1 MRLSADF
8 LNLSSK
14 IVFCFAGLALALLGG
29 CGDTSNGGTD
39 PPPAILVGLSL
50 SVASVPVGGPQAFTA
65 TVTNDS
71 QNKGVSWALGGSGCS
86 GATCGTLSAA
96 TSASGTPLTYT
107 APAAVP
113 SSTVTLTATSVTDT
127 TKTATA
133 TITVTSGSTG
143 NISIQLTPV
152 RGGMTVTGSQV
163 FTATV
168 TNDVG
173 SAGVTWSKS
182 AGTFSSQSKT
192 NATYVA
198 PGTAG
203 PITVTAT
210 SVADGSKTATATI
223 GVTDLLG
230 VTTYHN
236 NLSRDGANTQEY
248 ALNVAN
254 VNTTTFGKLFSCQ
267 TDGAIYAQPLW
278 VANFT
283 IGGGKHNIVITATQ
297 HDSVYAFDADA
308 SPCVPYW
315 HANLLDT
322 AHGASSGETPVPS
335 GITGNLVGNGFGDV
349 ASEVGITGTP
359 VIDLG
364 TGTIYVVS
372 KSVSSGTTFFQRLHA
387 LDLTTGAERSS
398 SPVAISGSVSG
409 AGDGSSGGIV
419 AFSPRKEF
427 QRAGLALVNGVVYV
441 TFASHEDND
450 PYHGWIIGY
459 DKTSLAQVALYND
472 SPNGYRSGI
481 WMAGGAPSADASNN
495 LYVITGNGDYSGDG
509 TVDTDYGDTF
519 LKLTTSGGIG
529 VADWFTPANQST
541 LDGND
546 TDFGS
551 GGAAILV
558 DQPSGSPHPQLVIGG
573 GKEGNLFLL
582 DRTNMGKN
590 HGTNQVVQTLG
601 FGNSIF
607 ATAAFWQ
614 NNLYLAGTGPLKQ
627 FAFNPSTGLF
637 VTPAASQSSTSY
649 GFPGASPSVSAQGS
663 ANGIVWATVSSNFGL
678 NSSNPSRAATAA
690 VLHAYDA
697 TSLTTDL
704 WNSSQ
709 ASGNRDK
716 AGNCVKFT
724 VPTVANGKVYIGTR
738 GNDTTQNTPTILG
751 EIDVYG
757 LLPN

>member
-1 MRLSADF
+1 MRSSAVFSDLSF
-8 LNLSSK
+8 V
-14 IVFCFAGLALALLGG
+14 IVLCFAGLALALLGG
-29 CGDTSNGGTD
+29 CGDASNGGTD
-39 PPPAILVGLSL
+39 PPPAIVLSL
-50 SVASVPVGGPQAFTA
+50 SLSLASVQVGGTQSFTA

-71 QNKGVSWALGGSGCS
+71 QNKGVSWALSGSGCS

-96 TSASGTPLTYT
+96 TSASGTAIAYT

-113 SSTVTLTATSVTDT
+113 SSTVTLTATSVADT
-127 TKTATA
+127 TKTAAA
-133 TITVTSGSTG
+133 TITITSGSTG

-173 SAGVTWSKS
+173 SAGVTWSKT
-182 AGTFSSQSKT
+182 AGTFSSQST
-192 NATYVA
+192 TSATYVA

-203 PITVTAT
+203 SVTVTAT
-210 SVADGSKTATATI
+210 SVADASKTATATI
-223 GVTDLLG
+223 GVTDLAG

-248 ALNVAN
+248 ALTTAN
-254 VNTTTFGKLFSCQ
+254 VNTTSFGKLFSCAA
-267 TDGAIYAQPLW
+267 DGAIYAQPLW

-283 IGGGKHNIVITATQ
+283 IGGGKHNIIVAATQ
-297 HDSVYAFDADA
+297 HDSVYVFDADA
-308 SPCVPYW
+308 SPCVTYW

-322 AHGASSGETPVPS
+322 MHGGTSGETPVPS

-349 ASEVGITGTP
+349 VPEVGVTGTP

-372 KSVSSGTTFFQRLHA
+372 KSVKSGTTFFQRIHA
-387 LDLTTGAERSS
+387 LDLATGNEKFSA
-398 SPVAISGSVSG
+398 PVTISATVPGT
-409 AGDGSSGGIV
+409 GDGSSGGSV
-419 AFSPRKEF
+419 AFNPQTAF

-441 TFASHEDND
+441 AFASHEDRA
-450 PYHGWIIGY
+450 PYHGWVLGY
-459 DKTSLAQVALYND
+459 NAATLAQTAAFND
-472 SPNGYRSGI
+472 SPNGGYSGI
-481 WMAGGAPSADASNN
+481 WMAGGAPAADASNN
-495 LYVITGNGDYSGDG
+495 LYLITGNGDYNGDG
-509 TVDTDYGDTF
+509 TTNSDYGDSF
-519 LKLTTSGGIG
+519 MKLSTSSGIG
-529 VADWFTPANQST
+529 VLDWFTPADEST
-541 LDGND
+541 LNAND
-546 TDFGS
+546 TDFGA

-558 DQPSGSPHPQLVIGG
+558 DQPSGPHTQLVIGG
-573 GKEGNLFLL
+573 GKQGNLFLI
-582 DRTNMGKN
+582 DRTSMGHKN
-590 HGTNQVVQTLG
+590 STNQVVQTINNNG
-601 FGNSIF
+601 AIF

-614 NNLYLAGTGPLKQ
+614 NNLYVAGVGPLNQ
-627 FAFNPSTGLF
+627 YTLNTTTGLF
-637 VTPAASQSSTSY
+637 GTSAASQSTTDY
-649 GFPGASPSVSAQGS
+649 GFPGATPSVSSSGS
-663 ANGIVWATVSSNFGL
+663 SNGIVWATASGNFGL
-678 NSSNPSRAATAA
+678 NSSNPTRAASAA

-697 TSLTTDL
+697 TNLSTEL

-709 ASGNRDK
+709 ASGNRDL

-738 GNDTTQNTPTILG
+738 GDDTTLNTPTVKG